1 MASFHMMDCVFTM
14 LVSRKVIGT
23 PNGIG
28 SIRRQETQ
36 NQRKVH
42 TILVI
47 GLLIPLLG
55 TMLGSAF
62 VFFDERRNVGTS
74 TEVAVGLCLWC
85 DGGGIGMVVA
95 HTRNGDG
102 SRQRQMERY
111 ACGSWIP
118 VGHRVP
124 IGA

>member
-1 MASFHMMDCVFTM
+1 M
-14 LVSRKVIGT
+14 L
-23 PNGIG
+23 
-28 SIRRQETQ
+28 
-36 NQRKVH
+36 
-42 TILVI
+42 I
-47 GLLIPLLG
+47 GLYDMSIEIDDWNPKRDRFDTKTGRIESKKSSYDTGYRTADSAAGHDAWLG
-55 TMLGSAF
+55 IC
-62 VFFDERRNVGTS
+62 FFDERRNVGTS